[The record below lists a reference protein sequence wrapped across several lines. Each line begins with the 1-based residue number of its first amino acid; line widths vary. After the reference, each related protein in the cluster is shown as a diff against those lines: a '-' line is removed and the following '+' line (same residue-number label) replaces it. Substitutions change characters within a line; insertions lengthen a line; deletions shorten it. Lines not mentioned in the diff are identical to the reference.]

1 VIKKALILLNLLII
15 LVAAGNEFSIHKVQA
30 ESLNNIEK
38 TNELPQVDP
47 TAIQKKSLTADKEIP
62 NIEGNYLSVND
73 QLKRV
78 SEAIQENNQAI
89 VKVDTEIT
97 AARSDIENLENE
109 IRIIKENMAKR
120 NEVLKE
126 RALSYQQSDKHA
138 DYLEVLLGA
147 TSLSDLVDRVSALA
161 AIAEADRNLLE
172 QQEIQQKEYESKKLL
187 LENKLVDLNSMK
199 NKIETMQA
207 HLNKQQ
213 EEYETLQNQL
223 ELEAQKKE
231 TAQTYINA
239 SLKLE
244 KDYISTVINAGNK
257 YIGNSVYVY
266 GGGRNA
272 NDISRGRFDCSGFVH
287 WAFSEAGINIS
298 STTSTIKND
307 GSQVSPQDMQ
317 PGDIVFFD
325 TYKRDGHV
333 GIYLGNGEFIGSQSS
348 TGVAIADMTK
358 GYWKNAFKGRV
369 IRI

>member
-1 VIKKALILLNLLII
+1 MIKKALILLNLLII
-15 LVAAGNEFSIHKVQA
+15 LAAAVNEFSIHKVQA
-30 ESLNNIEK
+30 ESFSNIENTK
-38 TNELPQVDP
+38 ELPQNAP
-47 TAIQKKSLTADKEIP
+47 SPIQTNRLKTDNEIP
-62 NIEGNYLSVND
+62 NLQGNYLSVND

-89 VKVDTEIT
+89 VKVDMEIT
-97 AARSDIENLENE
+97 AAKADIENLENE
-109 IRIIKENMAKR
+109 IRIIKENMEKR

-138 DYLEVLLGA
+138 DYLEVLLGS

-172 QQEIQQKEYESKKLL
+172 QQEIQQQEYESKKLL
-187 LENKLVDLNSMK
+187 LENKLVELNSMK
-199 NKIETMQA
+199 NKFDTLQS

-213 EEYETLQNQL
+213 AQYETLQN
-223 ELEAQKKE
+223 EIALEAQKKE
-231 TAQTYINA
+231 TAQAYINE
-239 SLKLE
+239 LE
-244 KDYISTVINAGNK
+244 NNYISTVINAGNK
-257 YIGNSVYVY
+257 YIGNSVYVF

-272 NDISRGRFDCSGFVH
+272 NDITRGRFDCSGFVQ
-287 WAFSEAGINIS
+287 WAFSEAGIKIS

-307 GSQVSPQDMQ
+307 GRQVSPQEMQ
-317 PGDIVFFD
+317 PGDLVFFD

-333 GIYLGNGEFIGSQSS
+333 GIYLGDGKFIGSQSS

-369 IRI
+369 VRI